1 MHGAEAP
8 PGFEQ
13 MRLVL
18 LQHGGL
24 ASLTG
29 KTGLAMLRHR
39 QGPIV
44 AVVDPDHAGQSLQ
57 QITGID
63 RDVPVVADLPVA
75 MAFAP
80 EVAVIGL
87 APSGGGCRIL
97 CAGMFWLLCDRGCI
111 WPVDCT
117 LSSPRTL
124 NWLLPVV
131 PIAGSGIYDGN
142 LQALAWPRL
151 ERLSSSVIASW
162 PSEQT
167 WLSAK

>member
-63 RDVPVVADLPVA
+63 RDVPVVADLPAA

-80 EVAVIGL
+80 DAVLKGRDV
-87 APSGGGCRIL
+87 S
-97 CAGMFWLLCDRGCI
+97 
-111 WPVDCT
+111 
-117 LSSPRTL
+117 
-124 NWLLPVV
+124 
-131 PIAGSGIYDGN
+131 
-142 LQALAWPRL
+142 Q
-151 ERLSSSVIASW
+151 
-162 PSEQT
+162 
-167 WLSAK
+167 